1 MQVHCLHDA
10 IVPLKELKP
19 HPKNANKH
27 PDDQIERLSKILS
40 YQGWRYPIK
49 VSKRSG
55 FVTSGHGRIAA
66 AKLNGWLNAPV
77 NFQEYQSEEQEIAD
91 VHSDNAIA
99 SWAELDLANINTQVT
114 DLGPDFDI
122 DLLGI
127 KDFTLDVSEKTNGLT
142 DEDDVPEPPK
152 EAKTKLG
159 DLYQLGNH
167 RLLCGDSTSM
177 EEVERLMNGEKANM
191 VFTDPPYGMNLD
203 TDYSKMGQTGL
214 KHRKVIGDS
223 DDFKDE
229 LITSILAIQASEIFI
244 WGSDYFAQLIPE
256 RNKGSWIVWDKR
268 SKGDDNI
275 GLMDGQFG
283 SDFELCWSKKKHK
296 RELARIVR
304 PTGYY
309 AKHTDDIAC
318 HPTQKP
324 IALAEWFFSKY
335 GHDKDLVIDLFLG
348 SGSTLIACEKT
359 NRRCFGMEVDPLYC
373 DVIVERWE
381 KYTGKKAV
389 KIG

>member
-1 MQVHCLHDA
+1 
-10 IVPLKELKP
+10 
-19 HPKNANKH
+19 
-27 PDDQIERLSKILS
+27 
-40 YQGWRYPIK
+40 
-49 VSKRSG
+49 
-55 FVTSGHGRIAA
+55 
-66 AKLNGWLNAPV
+66 
-77 NFQEYQSEEQEIAD
+77 
-91 VHSDNAIA
+91 
-99 SWAELDLANINTQVT
+99 
-114 DLGPDFDI
+114 
-122 DLLGI
+122 
-127 KDFTLDVSEKTNGLT
+127 
-142 DEDDVPEPPK
+142 
-152 EAKTKLG
+152 
-159 DLYQLGNH
+159 
-167 RLLCGDSTSM
+167 M

-318 HPTQKP
+318 HPIQKP

-359 NRRCFGMEVDPLYC
+359 NRRCFGE
-373 DVIVERWE
+373 
-381 KYTGKKAV
+381 A
-389 KIG
+389 